1 MLFVQILLA
10 LIVLPNLVYLLWPV
24 FSGKS
29 KPHWVDYLPA
39 ASVALLFVQVA
50 IYGFQGVLLGL
61 YLFCLVIFLP
71 TIPRLLHPAAP
82 APVTHRGRKIA
93 GGLFGAVFLLSC
105 LIPQALL
112 PIVYE
117 TPVPTGEYA
126 VGTVTYG
133 WEDANR
139 LEVFTPDD
147 PADHRKIAVQF
158 WYPTEKEKNDV
169 PGKEKENARVDMS
182 RERYPLLVFSH
193 GAFGFRGS
201 NVTTYMELA
210 SQGYIIASIDHAYHA
225 FYTDYPDG
233 SSAIISQDFLMQVQQ
248 NQSGQMSVEEDRA
261 TSFAWLD
268 VRTADIRFTL
278 DQAEALNAG
287 TITGPLTGRMDLEK
301 IGLFGHSL
309 GGAAS
314 AAVCREDARCKASV
328 VIDATMFG
336 EYQREGVEGAMIE
349 EPFPAPL
356 MIFYNGD
363 TFNATEEH
371 LGYVP
376 DLYAFEH
383 AAGPAYGVVVNG
395 AQHLNFTDLPARAPA
410 LAILLG
416 QSMQVNGGTSGEIEQ
431 ARCMEILNRYLL
443 AFFDQSL
450 LGKASPLLTGESAYA
465 EVEFSGK

>member
-10 LIVLPNLVYLLWPV
+10 LIVLPTLVYLLWPV
-24 FSGKS
+24 FSGNS
-29 KPHWVDYLPA
+29 KPRWADYLPA
-39 ASVALLFVQVA
+39 ASVALLMFQVA
-50 IYGFQGVLLGL
+50 VYGFQGVLLGV
-61 YLFCLVIFLP
+61 YLFSLVISLP
-71 TIPRLLHPAAP
+71 TIPRLLRPAAP

-117 TPVPTGEYA
+117 TPLPTGEYA

-139 LEVFTPDD
+139 LEAFTLED

-158 WYPTEKEKNDV
+158 WYPVDKEKGDKT
-169 PGKEKENARVDMS
+169 GQAQENAPVAAGGK
-182 RERYPLLVFSH
+182 RYPLLVFSH

-201 NVTTYMELA
+201 NATTYMELA
-210 SQGYIIASIDHAYHA
+210 SQGYIVASIDHAYHA
-225 FYTDYPDG
+225 FYTAYPDG
-233 SSAIISQDFLMQVQQ
+233 SNAIISQDFLMQVQQ
-248 NQSGQMSVEEDRA
+248 NQAGQMSVEEDRA

-278 DQAEALNAG
+278 DQAEAVDDG
-287 TITGPLTGRMDLEK
+287 TITGPLAGRMDLEK

-314 AAVCREDARCKASV
+314 AAVCREDARCKAAV

-336 EYQREGVEGAMIE
+336 EYQRDGAEGAMIE

-356 MIFYNGD
+356 LVFYNGD

-395 AQHLNFTDLPARAPA
+395 AQHLNFTDLPARAPV
-410 LAILLG
+410 LANLLG
-416 QSMQVNGGTSGEIEQ
+416 QSMQVNGGTSGQIEQ
-431 ARCMEILNRYLL
+431 ARCTEILNRYLL

-450 LGKASPLLTGESAYA
+450 LGKSSPLLTGESMYA